1 MRSFASF
8 SEAAGEAALSRLY
21 GGIHFRSANE
31 DGLAAG
37 SAIGEWTVSRYLQS
51 KGNRSRKQ

>member
-8 SEAAGEAALSRLY
+8 SEAAGEAAISRLY

-37 SAIGEWTVSRYLQS
+37 ITIGEWTVSRYLQS
-51 KGNRSRKQ
+51 KGNRSRK